1 LRAIPGLDVIRPGDP
16 EETAGAFAAGL
27 ERVDGPTLLSLCR
40 QNLPNLNEI
49 PVDIRREG
57 VFRGAY
63 VARKETAKLEVIILA
78 SGSELSV
85 ALDAAKQL
93 GDGARVVSVPCMERF
108 ERQDAAYREEVL
120 PSTCRMR
127 VSIEAGISDPWFRFV
142 GLDGKSIGINRFGLS
157 APGAIVLKE
166 LGMTADAVVAAARSL

>member
-1 LRAIPGLDVIRPGDP
+1 
-16 EETAGAFAAGL
+16 
-27 ERVDGPTLLSLCR
+27 
-40 QNLPNLNEI
+40 
-49 PVDIRREG
+49 
-57 VFRGAY
+57 
-63 VARKETAKLEVIILA
+63 
-78 SGSELSV
+78 
-85 ALDAAKQL
+85 
-93 GDGARVVSVPCMERF
+93 MERF

-120 PSTCRMR
+120 PSTCRKR